1 MKKELENERVI
12 FRISEGPVVEY
23 IFKENA
29 HADLKSVEI
38 DYDFYISFLNKELG
52 EDATFLSL
60 VELSKNI
67 KIDNDA
73 MKRLS
78 ELYTPLEVRKR
89 KQAFVCTSHVARILV
104 YIFIKLGGNSTP
116 LKKKTFTSKQKALEW
131 LMLN

>member
-1 MKKELENERVI
+1 MKKELENERVL

-29 HADLKSVEI
+29 HADLKSVEA
-38 DYDFYISFLNKELG
+38 DYAFYISFLNKELG
-52 EDATFLSL
+52 EDATFFSL
-60 VELSKNI
+60 VELSKKI

-89 KQAFVCTSHVARILV
+89 KQAFVCSSQVAKILV
-104 YIFIKLGGNSTP
+104 YIYIKLGSKKTS
-116 LKKKTFTSKQKALEW
+116 LKKKTFTNKEKAIAW
-131 LMLN
+131 LRSN